1 MRPRTIIKNH
11 NGAAVV
17 EFALLVPFLFLLI
30 FGIIEFA
37 LILFN
42 QQVIT
47 NAAREGARL
56 GVIVRLPRVSDQEI
70 KDEVKSY
77 AQKYLVSFGSNTL
90 DDSDIEILP
99 TGRCLGFGCDLEVSV
114 TYDYNFLVLP
124 ELPIELKSVS
134 VMRME

>member
-1 MRPRTIIKNH
+1 MRPKTIIKNH

-17 EFALLVPFLFLLI
+17 EFALLMPFLFLLI

-56 GVIVRLPRVSDQEI
+56 GVIVRTPRVSDEEI

-77 AQKYLVSFGSNTL
+77 AQKHLVTFGSDTL
-90 DDSDIEILP
+90 DDSHIEILP
-99 TGRCLGFGCDLEVSV
+99 AGRCLGFGCDLKVSV
-114 TYDYNFLVLP
+114 TYDYNFLVFA
-124 ELPIELKSVS
+124 ELPITLKSVS